1 MMPPSRHFPSGHAGH
16 FGSPIYLKVASA
28 SLVQA
33 CGLSL
38 LLRSQVR
45 ARVATAT
52 EAAAIHYSEAIPK
65 ILECLGI
72 PSRAPAIARAS
83 PDLDIDEQVVF

>member
-16 FGSPIYLKVASA
+16 FGSPIYLKLASA

-38 LLRSQVR
+38 LLHSQVR

-52 EAAAIHYSEAIPK
+52 EAAASNGHAMDPW
-65 ILECLGI
+65 
-72 PSRAPAIARAS
+72 PSPLTDHTQLAY
-83 PDLDIDEQVVF
+83 DHD